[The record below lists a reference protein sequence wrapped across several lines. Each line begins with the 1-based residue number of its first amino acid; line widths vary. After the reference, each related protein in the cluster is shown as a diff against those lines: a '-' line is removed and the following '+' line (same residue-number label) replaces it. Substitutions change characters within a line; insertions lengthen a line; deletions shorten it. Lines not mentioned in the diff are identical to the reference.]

1 MSYWGITGGAVGL
14 TDRRGRGLSY
24 TLNEFGMYG
33 NALGYGAYGGYN
45 VDLEGVS
52 FGTVL
57 GGAAGLK
64 EICLSYE

>member
-1 MSYWGITGGAVGL
+1 MGGC
-14 TDRRGRGLSY
+14 GLSY